1 MRRLPPVSRPLLLL
15 TLLAPLALTVSP
27 NASANAYKCRL
38 PDGSVE
44 IVSRPCT
51 SGSAT
56 LSVQNE
62 EKIPEGRRRE
72 AEEEVRRLRTQI
84 ERREAAQREAP
95 GRDPQA
101 ASQPQT
107 GSAAPGNESMPPAQP
122 KRSVEDCLKELDRH
136 ALDPRQRLNLE
147 SACRSNPDTQL
158 VFVPVPV
165 YTQQPGTLS
174 LPGTAR
180 PIIQV
185 VPSPPPA
192 PLPSPIAPVKPG
204 TKPQP
209 APPQE
214 TPSSVCLPGSKFC
227 R

>member
-1 MRRLPPVSRPLLLL
+1 MRRPLPVFRPLLLL
-15 TLLAPLALTVSP
+15 ALLTPLTLSLSRDAA
-27 NASANAYKCRL
+27 ANAYKCRL

-44 IVSRPCT
+44 IASRPCT

-56 LSVQNE
+56 LSVHNE
-62 EKIPEGRRRE
+62 EKIPENRRRE

-84 ERREAAQREAP
+84 ERREAAQRDTPA
-95 GRDPQA
+95 RDPQGA
-101 ASQPQT
+101 TQPQNT
-107 GSAAPGNESMPPAQP
+107 NPAPATEAQPPAPP
-122 KRSVEDCLKELDRH
+122 KRTVEECLQELDRH
-136 ALDPRQRLNLE
+136 ALDPSQRLNLE

-165 YTQQPGTLS
+165 YTQQPGAV
-174 LPGTAR
+174 PGTPR
-180 PIIQV
+180 PLIQV
-185 VPSPPPA
+185 VPKPPQA
-192 PLPSPIAPVKPG
+192 PSPIPATPLKPG